1 MTLKKIRDEA
11 MMLRPLLMLPLYLR
25 ILLMWP
31 VVFSA
36 VSSYHG
42 AYAQIEQEEQL
53 QTPEELP
60 QQSPSPPLQPQ
71 PQPQQQSPLSPP
83 PETIPVGMSPL
94 GIAFNPENGD
104 MYVTNFYSG

>member
-11 MMLRPLLMLPLYLR
+11 MMLRPLLMLPSYLR

-60 QQSPSPPLQPQ
+60 QPQQQSPSPPLPSPPLPSPPLQQQPQ
-71 PQPQQQSPLSPP
+71 PQPPPQLQQQAPLPP
-83 PETIPVGMSPL
+83 LPS
-94 GIAFNPENGD
+94 
-104 MYVTNFYSG
+104 

>member
-60 QQSPSPPLQPQ
+60 QQSPSPPLPSPPLQQQ

-94 GIAFNPENGD
+94 GIAFNPEN
-104 MYVTNFYSG
+104 